1 MFSRPVAVR
10 PAYSGRRGLRLQ
22 RDARCDPTL
31 LVRVR
36 RSLLCALSLYLSFVI
51 VSTAGETG
59 TDALQ
64 PVNLF
69 VDVSDNRLPGN
80 LEQQRRL
87 SVAGVPIVFEG
98 KRQDGE
104 AARSIAAGL
113 IGGHR
118 FDLGDHLSLQPTGL
132 VSRTHTDGDGI
143 LSTGRLGGDLELQYQ
158 NGGSGL
164 LLRPSAYA
172 SMQKD
177 VLAHMDYALDS
188 KVWQAI
194 GWGVNLTGTLGHA
207 RHESEQISTDDRDS
221 SHGSLGLSVG
231 LFDQS
236 LLELTYGF
244 NTTKGPLASQFRF
257 DQGPTVA
264 THLNLASGW
273 RLDGSYG
280 LTATERGYTDEDADA
295 RRHDMRHHV
304 RLQSDWAIS
313 SSTGAEWHVYADYDY
328 EQTFTDAPI
337 ALPAIHIGS
346 VNFALNF

>member
-1 MFSRPVAVR
+1 MFSRPVAMR

-98 KRQDGE
+98 KRQDGQ

-118 FDLGDHLSLQPTGL
+118 FDLGDHLSLQPTG
-132 VSRTHTDGDGI
+132 
-143 LSTGRLGGDLELQYQ
+143 
-158 NGGSGL
+158 
-164 LLRPSAYA
+164 
-172 SMQKD
+172 
-177 VLAHMDYALDS
+177 
-188 KVWQAI
+188 
-194 GWGVNLTGTLGHA
+194 
-207 RHESEQISTDDRDS
+207 
-221 SHGSLGLSVG
+221 
-231 LFDQS
+231 
-236 LLELTYGF
+236 
-244 NTTKGPLASQFRF
+244 
-257 DQGPTVA
+257 
-264 THLNLASGW
+264 
-273 RLDGSYG
+273 
-280 LTATERGYTDEDADA
+280 
-295 RRHDMRHHV
+295 
-304 RLQSDWAIS
+304 
-313 SSTGAEWHVYADYDY
+313 
-328 EQTFTDAPI
+328 
-337 ALPAIHIGS
+337 
-346 VNFALNF
+346 